1 MLGLGRSYPYHS
13 CLRADNTPRM
23 PPQQWKMYRGY
34 KGWGV
39 MRRLTMALCVLLV
52 ALGMSLP
59 VPLVALA
66 KDSENSGQRDS
77 AAYFQYAATEGGS
90 AAADSQYAATEGESA
105 ALSQY
110 AEDSPPKPPP
120 EPPPE
125 PSEATA
131 PEPPPEPPKALPEH
145 SRAGDTNPGHSG
157 RSVSQGSVALGPV
170 VPQED
175 FPAYS
180 QVVDNSSPQ
189 RFAAPG
195 WDTGASDPHDHGKD
209 YRVAKP
215 PERGEERGE
224 SARFKVKIPATDVY
238 SVYAWWPAEEAN
250 NPAARFAVKTTSGVE
265 RTRVDQRKDG
275 GLWVKVG
282 EYEMEGGDRHAVR
295 ISPASRKEGRVVA
308 DAVAVV
314 RGIMADP
321 PSEGYEPSEGREG
334 TTSGGPTRA
343 PGTPSIARSQGER
356 LVSVARSHIG
366 TRYVHS
372 PPSSR
377 CEAHRSED
385 CSCLTM
391 LVFGEAEDML
401 LADDPI
407 SQWGEG
413 RRVAEPDLRPGDLV
427 FFKEK
432 GRAEPI
438 THVGIYSGNG
448 NLVHASRYFGRVVE
462 SKMSHMRGY
471 YGAKRL

>member
-1 MLGLGRSYPYHS
+1 
-13 CLRADNTPRM
+13 
-23 PPQQWKMYRGY
+23 
-34 KGWGV
+34 
-39 MRRLTMALCVLLV
+39 MRWLTTALCILLV
-52 ALGMSLP
+52 ALGTSLS

-66 KDSENSGQRDS
+66 KAKDPEMRASGSLYSTAGATVPHQRDSERRDSERRDS
-77 AAYFQYAATEGGS
+77 AADLQYAATEGGS
-90 AAADSQYAATEGESA
+90 AASSQYAATEGGSA
-105 ALSQY
+105 ADSQY
-110 AEDSPPKPPP
+110 ADDFPP

-125 PSEATA
+125 PSEALSA
-131 PEPPPEPPKALPEH
+131 HP
-145 SRAGDTNPGHSG
+145 RAGDENPG
-157 RSVSQGSVALGPV
+157 RSPSQGSVAAGPV
-170 VPQED
+170 VPRED

-180 QVVDNSSPQ
+180 QVVDNSSPR
-189 RFAAPG
+189 RFVAPG
-195 WDTGASDPHDHGKD
+195 WGTDTSDPHDHGED

-215 PERGEERGE
+215 PEGGEEDAE
-224 SARFKVKIPATDVY
+224 KARFKVRIPATDVY

-250 NPAARFAVKTTSGVE
+250 NAAARFAVRTTSGVE
-265 RTRVDQRKDG
+265 RTKVDQRKDG

-314 RGIMADP
+314 RGIMSDP
-321 PSEGYEPSEGREG
+321 PSEGHEGR
-334 TTSGGPTRA
+334 TSSRPTRA
-343 PGTPSIARSQGER
+343 PGMARSQGER

-372 PPSSR
+372 PPSP

-391 LVFGEAEDML
+391 LVFSEAEDAL

-407 SQWGEG
+407 MQWGEG
-413 RRVAEPDLRPGDLV
+413 RRVAESDLRPGDLV
-427 FFKEK
+427 FFKERGHAK
-432 GRAEPI
+432 PI

-448 NLVHASRYFGRVVE
+448 NLVHASRYFGGVVE
-462 SKMSHMRGY
+462 SKMSRMKGY